1 MKTTTILILLTA
13 LTMSVLAQMP
23 QMPIITC
30 TSCSPIINTIVS
42 DGFGGAYVGGTFT
55 SIGGVA
61 ASNIARITS
70 TGAVDLTW
78 LPNVTDGFGNVN
90 NNTVVNTLVVYG
102 QFVYIGGTFNQVKG
116 TAFNHFSAIRVS
128 DGQPINTIK
137 VVQPIQKLLL
147 NIPGAVGAGT
157 ADIFIAGNAMGLI
170 DEVDATVAKAIII
183 LANQRTNQPALSM
196 YPATSF
202 NLDVDGSVNDM
213 TINGTTLY
221 IAGNF
226 SNAGISPN
234 NMNPRVDIASASTIT
249 GIVTSWRDQKIG
261 PVGFVNAIEH
271 INGVVFIG
279 GHFSS
284 IDAISKNNFVGLDA
298 GNFGNLLTTGGGYSS
313 GGALGGNIG
322 VRDMEVNS
330 NVLYVVGGF
339 TSFNSLTATT
349 GGDYIV
355 SISSISTSSYSLA
368 PVSLTGVS
376 AINGSINRIK
386 VASSTNIVISGVAN
400 QSFTLPQADL
410 VTLPY
415 KSNQTITFPVLA
427 NKTFGDAS
435 FNLIATANS
444 GLSVSYTS
452 SDPTIA
458 SISGS
463 TITLL
468 KAGAVSIT
476 ASQAGD
482 ATYNAATNV
491 VQGLTIN
498 KANQTI
504 TFAAVPSKNV
514 GDASFS
520 LGATTASGLA
530 IAYSSTNLS
539 VATISVSTVTIVG
552 AGTTT
557 ISASQAGNVNYNAAT
572 SVQQGLTVNPAKQSQ
587 TITFNPL
594 TAKIFGDVA
603 FNLTATVS
611 SGLSIS
617 YTSSDPTVASISGS
631 TVTILKAGT
640 ANITAAQVGDATY
653 NAATNVVRGLTVNK
667 ANQTITFNSLVNKIV
682 GDAPFNLT
690 GNATSGL
697 PVSYTS
703 SNTPVATVI
712 GNTVT
717 IVGAGITTITA
728 SQGGNANFN
737 SASLVFQ
744 NLTINKIN
752 QTITFATLSNRA
764 VGDSPFNL
772 TASASSGLPVSY
784 TSSNPEV
791 ATVSGSLVTIVG
803 TGITTFMASQNG
815 DASYNFA
822 TIVFQNLTVNPAKQ
836 NQTITFNAIALK
848 TFGDLP
854 FNLNGTTSSGLSI
867 TYTSSDPA
875 IASVAGITVT
885 ILKLGT
891 VNITASQPGNST
903 TNAAAEVVQLLTIN
917 KANQTITFNPF
928 QVSNSITLSAT
939 ASSGLPVS
947 FSSSNITVATISG
960 NTVTVVAAG
969 TSVIIAS
976 QSGNANYNAAPE
988 VTQSL
993 VAIVTGTE
1001 PSTPS
1006 FALYPN
1012 PVSDFLIINTENN
1025 NSIITIYQSDGK
1037 VIDNISFSSQQIKV
1051 DVSNYATGLYQVKM
1065 TSGNAVSTLRF
1076 IKN

>member
-23 QMPIITC
+23 TMPTIAC
-30 TSCSPIINTIVS
+30 TSCSTPIINAIVS
-42 DGFGGAYVGGTFT
+42 DGSGGAYVGGTFT

-78 LPNVTDGFGNVN
+78 LPNVTNSSGIANVR
-90 NNTVVNTLVVYG
+90 TLVVYG
-102 QFVYIGGTFNQVKG
+102 QYVYIGGTFNSVG
-116 TAFNHFSAIRVS
+116 ADTRNHFAAIRIS
-128 DGQPINTIK
+128 DGISVPTIMVTNPIS
-137 VVQPIQKLLL
+137 KLFL
-147 NIPGAVGAGT
+147 NGNIM
-157 ADIFIAGNAMGLI
+157 FIATNAP
-170 DEVDATVAKAIII
+170 DAKIGDLTTTIAKTMIGTQT
-183 LANQRTNQPALSM
+183 ANNPSISM
-196 YPATSF
+196 FTEFICKA
-202 NLDVDGSVNDM
+202 GGVNDM
-213 TINGTTLY
+213 CLYGTSLY
-221 IAGNF
+221 IGGNF
-226 SNAGISPN
+226 TSVQSATTN
-234 NMNPRVDIASASTIT
+234 NTRNSLAQINLTTGAATGFNKNVDGTI
-249 GIVTSWRDQKIG
+249 
-261 PVGFVNAIEH
+261 FAIE
-271 INGVVFIG
+271 IVNNILFIG
-279 GHFSS
+279 GGFTTVAG
-284 IDAISKNNFVGLDA
+284 ITRRNFAGINISDGVV
-298 GNFGNLLTTGGGYSS
+298 TTGTAYNTPPLSWTNS
-313 GGALGGNIG
+313 PSNAYIYDMTSIG
-322 VRDMEVNS
+322 TN
-330 NVLYVVGGF
+330 LYVVGNLTNF
-339 TSFNSLTATT
+339 LNSNIKSIAALINPTTTSPNTSALSTIAGVSTINSQVKTINVASLSN
-349 GGDYIV
+349 I
-355 SISSISTSSYSLA
+355 SISGDFTTPQEYLTS
-368 PVSLTGVS
+368 
-376 AINGSINRIK
+376 
-386 VASSTNIVISGVAN
+386 
-400 QSFTLPQADL
+400 
-410 VTLPY
+410 LPY
-415 KSNQTITFPVLA
+415 KSNQTITFNPLA

-539 VATISVSTVTIVG
+539 VATISGSTVTIVG

-728 SQGGNANFN
+728 SQEGNANFN

-815 DASYNFA
+815 DTSYNFA

-947 FSSSNITVATISG
+947 FSSSNITVATIIG